1 MHQLK
6 ETHNMTTEQLR
17 QKLDTE
23 LDLGLSL
30 AKALGNLRYLAKES
44 NSTEWKGSITQG
56 MAIMD
61 ALHAVELAVKS
72 RQKLIDMENQKV

>member
-1 MHQLK
+1 MIEYEVRK
-6 ETHNMTTEQLR
+6 
-17 QKLDTE
+17 KLDTE

-30 AKALGNLRYLAKES
+30 SKALGNLRHLARES
-44 NSTEWKGSITQG
+44 NSPEWKGTITQG

-72 RQKLIDMENQKV
+72 RQKLIDMENKKI

>member
-1 MHQLK
+1 MIEYEVRK
-6 ETHNMTTEQLR
+6 
-17 QKLDTE
+17 KLDTE

-30 AKALGNLRYLAKES
+30 SKALGNLRHLARES
-44 NSTEWKGSITQG
+44 NSPEWKGTITQG